1 MIAFAVIDADG
12 IPTGGGIHRQLPDGA
27 VALTPPFTTL
37 DLPRLRYRD
46 GAWEQ
51 RTDLPEPKPPTAAEL
66 AERAAAILVRARIE
80 ASADINIRVGD
91 LRRRIYTDIPGQDAM
106 YLEKRAE
113 AVAYVAEARGRGE
126 PATLA
131 DYPLLAN
138 EVGLTAP
145 TAWTLAQLWLN
156 LSDQFKRVGAA
167 TERLRMQAQIDI
179 STAGDIA
186 ALEAI
191 ERDFI
196 VALNALLS
204 QPEGS
209 PSMDQPST
217 LGPNPALIDPAAPE
231 GSVTL

>member
-1 MIAFAVIDADG
+1 MIAFAYLNDDG
-12 IPTGGGIHRQLPDGA
+12 TPTGGGKHRELPEGA
-27 VALTPPFTTL
+27 VPLTPPFTTL

-46 GAWEQ
+46 GAWEE
-51 RTDLPEPKPPTAAEL
+51 RTDLPEPKPPTEAEQ
-66 AERAAAILVRARIE
+66 AERAAAMLDRARIE
-80 ASADINIRVGD
+80 ASAGINARVGD

-156 LSDQFKRVGAA
+156 RSDQFKRVGAA
-167 TERLRMQAQIDI
+167 TERLRMRAQIDI
-179 STAGDIA
+179 STAKDIK

-191 ERDFI
+191 ERDFTE
-196 VALNALLS
+196 ALTRLPL
-204 QPEGS
+204 
-209 PSMDQPST
+209 
-217 LGPNPALIDPAAPE
+217 
-231 GSVTL
+231 

>member
-1 MIAFAVIDADG
+1 MIAFAIIDANG
-12 IPTGGGIHRQLPDGA
+12 IPTGGGIRRELPDGA
-27 VALTPPFTTL
+27 VPLTPPFTTL

-46 GAWEQ
+46 GAWEE
-51 RTDLPEPKPPTAAEL
+51 RTDLPEPKPPTEADLAAG
-66 AERAAAILVRARIE
+66 AAAILERARAE
-80 ASADINIRVGD
+80 ASADINIRIGD

-126 PATLA
+126 PPTLA

-156 LSDQFKRVGAA
+156 RSDQFKRVGAA
-167 TERLRMQAQIDI
+167 TERLRMQALIDI
-179 STAGDIA
+179 STAKDIE

-191 ERDFI
+191 ERDFTE
-196 VALNALLS
+196 ALSRLPL
-204 QPEGS
+204 
-209 PSMDQPST
+209 
-217 LGPNPALIDPAAPE
+217 
-231 GSVTL
+231 